1 MKKKIMSLFLVMA
14 VGMSLTACGGSGD
27 ETSGNSTTSDAD
39 SGPSSSD
46 TLEVTIWDTN
56 QQAGLQEICDLFTE
70 ETGIGVKVEV
80 KDWDSYWTLLEA
92 GASGGDMPDVFWMHS
107 NNSQIYMN
115 NDMLLKL
122 DDYIEK
128 SDKIDMANYMPE
140 ITELY
145 TYNDSIYAIPKDL
158 IRSVFGITRHCLIM
172 QVLLIRITH
181 GRGMTFMKRRW
192 R

>member
-1 MKKKIMSLFLVMA
+1 MA